1 MKKNPFEKFADKIL
15 KQKDKG
21 DALKK
26 YSIDLSGVLGGDIN
40 QKEIQYNEYRKLTA
54 KAKICLSNHLHFW
67 LSKKSGDH
75 SARISMI
82 ERDIK
87 ISATIIERINNKTY
101 TNEDITK
108 LRTMLDKYSC
118 A

>member
-87 ISATIIERINNKTY
+87 VSATIIECINNKTY